1 MKNNLRKVM
10 EIKKIGKEKLILL
23 VVAGIML
30 IGASYFESERN
41 TEKTEETTVKNVVE
55 NEKKY
60 QSSLET
66 KVTELIE
73 SIKGISNVSVM
84 ITLKSGNEKVLQ
96 EDSERSI
103 SNSVQEKNSEN
114 SSSQKKSTVIFQNDD
129 GESPYIVKEIYPE
142 IEGIAVVG
150 KGISNSS
157 KKEEIINM
165 LSALFDI
172 PVHKISVI
180 EIG

>member
-1 MKNNLRKVM
+1 MNISLKKIM

-41 TEKTEETTVKNVVE
+41 TGQMEETETISRSDDTD
-55 NEKKY
+55 Y
-60 QSSLET
+60 QKSLEL
-66 KVTELIE
+66 KVTEMIN
-73 SIKGISNVSVM
+73 SIKGVSNVSVM
-84 ITLKSGNEKVLQ
+84 ITLKSGNEKVLK
-96 EDSERSI
+96 EDSE
-103 SNSVQEKNSEN
+103 NSLSSSKQEN
-114 SSSQKKSTVIFQNDD
+114 SSESSNSQKKSTVIFENEN
-129 GESPYIVKEIYPE
+129 GESPYVVKEIYPQV
-142 IEGIAVVG
+142 EGIAVMG
-150 KGISNSS
+150 KGILNSA

-180 EIG
+180 ELD